1 MSIASKT
8 CLSIIGCSPINS
20 ATSAEALELL
30 LVAAA
35 FDVPTSLLFTGAGVL
50 NLVPEQSATGLAR
63 KTPSKQLG
71 ALSLYGVESVYA
83 CEESMSRYGLSVT
96 AIKVTAIA
104 AHEMQSLINS
114 HDVVLSH
121 R

>member
-1 MSIASKT
+1 MNSNTKT
-8 CLSIIGCSPINS
+8 CLSIISSSPINS

-35 FDVPTSLLFTGAGVL
+35 FDVPTSLLFAGPGVL
-50 NLVPEQSATGLAR
+50 NLLPNQNAEGLAR

-71 ALSLYGVESVYA
+71 ALKLYGVESVYA
-83 CEESMSRYGLSVT
+83 CEASMKRYGVNDSIIDVTPANQAALS
-96 AIKVTAIA
+96 A
-104 AHEMQSLINS
+104 LIRE

>member
-1 MSIASKT
+1 MNAASKT
-8 CLSIIGCSPINS
+8 CLSIISSAPINS

-30 LVAAA
+30 LVTAA
-35 FDVPTSLLFTGAGVL
+35 FDVPASLIFAGAGVL
-50 NLVPEQSATGLAR
+50 NLVPQQSAEGLAR

-83 CEESMSRYGLSVT
+83 CEASMALYGVDDTVIDVT
-96 AIKVTAIA
+96 PMNTQQYQA
-104 AHEMQSLINS
+104 LIRG
-114 HDVVLSH
+114 HDIVFSH

>member
-1 MSIASKT
+1 MKATSKT
-8 CLSIIGCSPINS
+8 CLSIISSPPINS

-50 NLVPEQSATGLAR
+50 NLLPEQSAKGLAR

-71 ALSLYGVESVYA
+71 ALSLYGVDSVYA
-83 CEESMSRYGLSVT
+83 CEASMAQYGVATTVIDVT
-96 AIKVTAIA
+96 PIDASSYHA
-104 AHEMQSLINS
+104 LIRS
-114 HDVVLSH
+114 HDIVFSH